1 MIEII
6 TLKGKKKRIQVTREP
21 NVLSTYDSTALM
33 KCPYIFIDQPLGIKV
48 YVILEAK
55 IRFYLI
61 IQ

>member
-6 TLKGKKKRIQVTREP
+6 TLKGKKKKRIQVTHEP

-48 YVILEAK
+48 SSFKRMTKFINCIL
-55 IRFYLI
+55 
-61 IQ
+61 